1 MSITATPRGRRLQP
15 DERRQHI
22 LEAARLLF
30 SQRPYA
36 SVSTRD
42 VAEAAGVARSL
53 VHHYFG
59 GIAEVFIAVVAQGGA
74 ALADVRSAGT
84 ETPFEERIAH
94 NIAAG
99 LDLVGDNRETWL
111 AAMSHGP
118 DGPDPRIGAL
128 IGAVQERFVARTLEV
143 NTDLIEDT
151 PSARFALRCFNA
163 FLIEGTR
170 AWLAGDETR
179 EATQVLLIGA
189 FRELVLRTIPALQA
203 TA

>member
-1 MSITATPRGRRLQP
+1 MSITAPPRGRRLQP

-36 SVSTRD
+36 RVSTRD

-99 LDLVGDNRETWL
+99 LDLVGDNRETWQ

-128 IGAVQERFVARTLEV
+128 INAVQERFIARTLEV
-143 NTDLIEDT
+143 NADLIDDT
-151 PSARFALRCFNA
+151 PTARFALRCFNA
-163 FLIEGTR
+163 FLIEATG

-179 EATQVLLIGA
+179 EATQALLIGA
-189 FRELVLRTIPALQA
+189 FRELVLRTIPALQPG
-203 TA
+203 